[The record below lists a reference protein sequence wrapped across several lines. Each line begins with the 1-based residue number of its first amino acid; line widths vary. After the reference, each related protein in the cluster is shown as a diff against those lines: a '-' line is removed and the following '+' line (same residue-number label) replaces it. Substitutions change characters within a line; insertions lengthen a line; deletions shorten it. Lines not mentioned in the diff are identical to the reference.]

1 MCGCCLSRTL
11 EILLADWEISSNT
24 QVKNRACVPCMAEQ
38 TGVHDVV
45 FHAEGRTY
53 VSDHA
58 LELILPVLMEREEE
72 EGKGKGRRWQVSRKN
87 KIKSI
92 AGSQETWPVRTHQR
106 RVGRRERGILSDGP
120 SNPAVDSLGAWW
132 QRVSLP
138 FALPSRLVPI
148 AASRRLGSV
157 WQNVVADGK
166 ALAACSPSRAWQ
178 RRVRPV
184 HGRCGRL
191 WRLRTVATSACR
203 LLLQWVGRRAEMQC
217 RRCAAVS
224 WTRK

>member
-1 MCGCCLSRTL
+1 
-11 EILLADWEISSNT
+11 
-24 QVKNRACVPCMAEQ
+24 MAEQ
-38 TGVHDVV
+38 TGVHGVI
-45 FHAEGRTY
+45 FYAEGRTY

-72 EGKGKGRRWQVSRKN
+72 EGKGREGGGGREGEEMASLPQKQNQVYCWIS
-87 KIKSI
+87 
-92 AGSQETWPVRTHQR
+92 SQETWPVRTHQR

-191 WRLRTVATSACR
+191 WRSRTVATSACR
-203 LLLQWVGRRAEMQC
+203 LQWVGRRAEMQC